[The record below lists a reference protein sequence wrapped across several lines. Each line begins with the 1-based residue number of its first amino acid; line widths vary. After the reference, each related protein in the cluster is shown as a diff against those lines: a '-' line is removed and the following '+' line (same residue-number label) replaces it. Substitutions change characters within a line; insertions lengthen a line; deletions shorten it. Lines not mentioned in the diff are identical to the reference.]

1 MRAVVTGGGVA
12 GSASAIALARI
23 GADVTV
29 YEAYEDPAGP
39 VGSYVSLAVNGLR
52 ALDALGCLP
61 QVQAAGFPVARQRMW
76 SGSGRLLGDVARGRR
91 PEDELLSVAIM
102 RADLVTALRT
112 AALEAGA
119 RIVTGERLDGPPNPR
134 IADADLIVGA
144 DGIWSATRRALD
156 PAAPE
161 PAYAGLYS
169 VSGTSGSVPAGLP
182 RDGFNWIFAKRGV
195 FIFLPVPDGTVWWTA
210 QVSAAE
216 PPANPAAVGVAE
228 LAALFATEVQVT
240 AVLREATTVRTAN
253 LGHVLKPV
261 TRRHD
266 GRIVLI
272 GDAAH
277 PVGAGQGASIALE
290 DAVILARHLA
300 STGTRR
306 TGETGLAGLAGR
318 AVRAAV
324 GAGKSGAAVRAVG
337 AGKTGAAL
345 RAVGADAIGN
355 ALAAFDA
362 ERQPRAGNLAKME
375 TSNRDVKTAGP
386 IATRM
391 REVIMP
397 HVFNRFYENATGW
410 LYDFDPGT
418 LPVSHG

>member
-1 MRAVVTGGGVA
+1 MRAVVIGGGVA

-61 QVQAAGFPVARQRMW
+61 PVQAAGFPVARQRMW
-76 SGSGRLLGDVARGRR
+76 SGRGKLLGDVARGRR
-91 PEDELLSVAIM
+91 PEDPLLSVTIM
-102 RADLVTALRT
+102 RADLVTRLRA
-112 AALEAGA
+112 AALDAGA
-119 RIVTGERLDGPPNPR
+119 RIVAGQRLDGPADER
-134 IADADLIVGA
+134 TADADLIVGA
-144 DGIWSATRRALD
+144 DGIWSASRRALD

-161 PAYAGLYS
+161 PTYAGLYS
-169 VSGTSGSVPAGLP
+169 VSGTSGAVPAGLP
-182 RDGFNWIFAKRGV
+182 GDGFNWIFAKHGV
-195 FIFLPVPDGTVWWTA
+195 FIYLPAPDGTVWWTA
-210 QVSAAE
+210 QVSASR
-216 PPANPAAVGVAE
+216 PPADPAAIGLPE
-228 LAALFATEVQVT
+228 LTALFGGEAQAAALLRAATS
-240 AVLREATTVRTAN
+240 VRTAN

-290 DAVILARHLA
+290 DAVVLARHLA
-300 STGTRR
+300 AAGTD
-306 TGETGLAGLAGR
+306 TIPA
-318 AVRAAV
+318 
-324 GAGKSGAAVRAVG
+324 
-337 AGKTGAAL
+337 
-345 RAVGADAIGN
+345 
-355 ALAAFDA
+355 ALAAFDF
-362 ERQPRAGNLAKME
+362 ERQPRAGKLAGME
-375 TSNRDVKTAGP
+375 TRNRDAKAAGP
-386 IATRM
+386 LAARM

-410 LYDFDPGT
+410 LYDFDPGA
-418 LPVSHG
+418 LPVTR

>member
-1 MRAVVTGGGVA
+1 MIYSLNSNSLNHDSWNEGINMRAVVTGGGVA

-29 YEAYEDPAGP
+29 YEAYADPAGP

-52 ALDALGCLP
+52 ALDALSCLTR
-61 QVQAAGFPVARQRMW
+61 VQAAGFPVARHRMW
-76 SGSGRLLGDVARGRR
+76 SGSGKLLGDVARGRR
-91 PEDELLSVAIM
+91 PEDALHSVTVM
-102 RADLVTALRT
+102 RADLVTALRA
-112 AALEAGA
+112 AALESGA
-119 RIVTGERLDGPPNPR
+119 RIVTGQRLDGPSDPR
-134 IADADLIVGA
+134 TADADLVVGA

-169 VSGTSGSVPAGLP
+169 VSGTSGGLPDGLP

-210 QVSAAE
+210 QVSAPE
-216 PPANPAAVGVAE
+216 PPADPAAIGVAE
-228 LAALFATEVQVT
+228 LTALFATE
-240 AVLREATTVRTAN
+240 ARAAALLRGATTVRAAN

-261 TRRHD
+261 TRRHG

-277 PVGAGQGASIALE
+277 PVGAGQGASIAME

-300 STGTRR
+300 
-306 TGETGLAGLAGR
+306 
-318 AVRAAV
+318 VV
-324 GAGKSGAAVRAVG
+324 GAGG
-337 AGKTGAAL
+337 AGGA
-345 RAVGADAIGN
+345 GGTSAIGE

-362 ERQPRAGNLAKME
+362 ERQPRAGKLATME
-375 TSNRDVKTAGP
+375 TGNRDAKTAGP

-418 LPVSHG
+418 LPVTRG

>member
-29 YEAYEDPAGP
+29 YEAYPDPAGP

-52 ALDALGCLP
+52 ALDALGCLAR
-61 QVQAAGFPVARQRMW
+61 VQAAGFPVARQRMW
-76 SGSGRLLGDVARGRR
+76 SGSGKLLGDVARGRR
-91 PEDELLSVAIM
+91 PEDALHSVTIM
-102 RADLVTALRT
+102 RANLVTALRT
-112 AALEAGA
+112 AAQESGA
-119 RIVTGERLDGPPNPR
+119 RIVTGQRLDGPSDPR
-134 IADADLIVGA
+134 TAAADLVVGA

-169 VSGTSGSVPAGLP
+169 VSGTSDRLPAGLP

-195 FIFLPVPDGTVWWTA
+195 FIFLPAPDGTVWWTA
-210 QVSAAE
+210 QVSAPK
-216 PPANPAAVGVAE
+216 PPSDPAAIGVAE
-228 LAALFATEVQVT
+228 LTALFATEAQAA
-240 AVLREATTVRTAN
+240 AVLRAATTVRTAN
-253 LGHVLKPV
+253 LGHALKPV
-261 TRRHD
+261 TRRHG

-277 PVGAGQGASIALE
+277 PVGAGQGASIAME
-290 DAVILARHLA
+290 DAVLLARHLA
-300 STGTRR
+300 AAGAAGAGPEGR
-306 TGETGLAGLAGR
+306 GPLADRAGR
-318 AVRAAV
+318 AVGVDRTSTTSRTGV
-324 GAGKSGAAVRAVG
+324 TDVTDVTVR
-337 AGKTGAAL
+337 TDET
-345 RAVGADAIGN
+345 DAIGE

-362 ERQPRAGNLAKME
+362 ERQPRAGKLAKME
-375 TSNRDVKTAGP
+375 TGNRDAKTAGP

-397 HVFNRFYENATGW
+397 HMFNRFYENATGW
-410 LYDFDPGT
+410 LYDFDPGN
-418 LPVSHG
+418 LPVIQG

>member
-61 QVQAAGFPVARQRMW
+61 AVQAAGFPVARQRMW
-76 SGSGRLLGDVARGRR
+76 SGRGKLLGDVARGRR
-91 PEDELLSVAIM
+91 PEDALPSVTIM
-102 RADLVTALRT
+102 RADLVIALRA
-112 AALEAGA
+112 AALESGA
-119 RIVTGERLDGPPNPR
+119 RIVTGQRLDGPSDPR
-134 IADADLIVGA
+134 TADADLIVGA

-169 VSGTSGSVPAGLP
+169 VSGTSGRLPAGLP

-195 FIFLPVPDGTVWWTA
+195 FIFLPAPDGTVWWTA
-210 QVSAAE
+210 QVSAPA
-216 PPANPAAVGVAE
+216 PPPDPTAIGVAE
-228 LAALFATEVQVT
+228 LAALFATEARAA
-240 AVLREATTVRTAN
+240 AVLREATAVRTAN

-261 TRRHD
+261 THRHD

-290 DAVILARHLA
+290 DAVVLARHLA
-300 STGTRR
+300 A
-306 TGETGLAGLAGR
+306 AGAGR
-318 AVRAAV
+318 
-324 GAGKSGAAVRAVG
+324 
-337 AGKTGAAL
+337 T
-345 RAVGADAIGN
+345 DAIPA

-362 ERQPRAGNLAKME
+362 ERQPRAGKLAAME
-375 TSNRDVKTAGP
+375 TSNRDAKTAGP
-386 IATRM
+386 IAARL

-410 LYDFDPGT
+410 LYDFDPGV
-418 LPVSHG
+418 LPVARG

>member
-29 YEAYEDPAGP
+29 YEAYADPAGP

-61 QVQAAGFPVARQRMW
+61 RVQAAGFPVARQRMW
-76 SGSGRLLGDVARGRR
+76 SGSGKLLGDVARGRR
-91 PEDELLSVAIM
+91 PEDALHSVTIR
-102 RADLVTALRT
+102 RADLVTALR
-112 AALEAGA
+112 AAAQESGA
-119 RIVTGERLDGPPNPR
+119 RIVTGQRLDGPSDPR
-134 IADADLIVGA
+134 TADADLVVGA
-144 DGIWSATRRALD
+144 DGIWSATRGALD

-169 VSGTSGSVPAGLP
+169 VSGTSDRLPAGLP

-195 FIFLPVPDGTVWWTA
+195 FIFLPAPDGTVWWTA
-210 QVSAAE
+210 QVSAPK
-216 PPANPAAVGVAE
+216 PPSDPAAVGVAE
-228 LAALFATEVQVT
+228 LSALFATEAQAA
-240 AVLREATTVRTAN
+240 AVLRAAATVRTAN

-261 TRRHD
+261 TRRHG

-277 PVGAGQGASIALE
+277 PVGAGQGASIAME
-290 DAVILARHLA
+290 DAVVLARHLA
-300 STGTRR
+300 
-306 TGETGLAGLAGR
+306 
-318 AVRAAV
+318 AA
-324 GAGKSGAAVRAVG
+324 GAAQAAEAARTVGTVRTVETVG
-337 AGKTGAAL
+337 TDRLTEAKEASGTGA
-345 RAVGADAIGN
+345 IGE

-362 ERQPRAGNLAKME
+362 DRQPRAGKLAKME
-375 TSNRDVKTAGP
+375 TGNRDAKTAGP

-397 HVFNRFYENATGW
+397 HVFNRLYENATGW
-410 LYDFDPGT
+410 LYDFDPGN
-418 LPVSHG
+418 LPVTQG

>member
-76 SGSGRLLGDVARGRR
+76 SGSGKLLGDVARGRR
-91 PEDELLSVAIM
+91 PEDELLSVTVL
-102 RADLVTALRT
+102 RADLVTALRA

-119 RIVTGERLDGPPNPR
+119 RIVTGQRLDGPPDPR

-195 FIFLPVPDGTVWWTA
+195 FIFLPAPDGTVWWTA
-210 QVSAAE
+210 QVSAPW
-216 PPANPAAVGVAE
+216 PPADPATVGVAE
-228 LAALFATEVQVT
+228 LAALFATEGQAT
-240 AVLREATTVRTAN
+240 AVLREATAVRTAN

-266 GRIVLI
+266 RRIVLI

-300 STGTRR
+300 STGDGKAGG
-306 TGETGLAGLAGR
+306 TGGTGSTNGMDGKVLAARAAGAAR
-318 AVRAAV
+318 AGTTGKTRAAV
-324 GAGKSGAAVRAVG
+324 RE
-337 AGKTGAAL
+337 
-345 RAVGADAIGN
+345 RGADAIGD

-362 ERQPRAGNLAKME
+362 ERQPRAGKLAKME
-375 TSNRDVKTAGP
+375 TSNRDAKTAGP

-410 LYDFDPGT
+410 LYDFDPDT